1 MLLGYACKNE
11 SLGKLGSFRS
21 LTVKRASTMD
31 EADRV
36 KLIKQLTLENL
47 ETTFHI
53 LQWNVLRGI
62 YMYRVSSRLVV
73 LDNHEL
79 NTWDWVND
87 SDVKAYGIAIRMFCK
102 EHNIR
107 LSLHPDQ
114 FCVLNSHKPEVVDR
128 AVSILEHQNEVA
140 NLLGINTIVLHVGGT
155 EGGKLAGSVRFMD
168 NFKRLHSNIQEKI
181 VLENDDKSYNSYDV
195 LNLCEILRIP
205 MVLDIH
211 HDTCNPDY
219 NKVYTYIYSIYKT
232 WNNHPDKPKVHLS
245 TGATS
250 KTNRKHAN
258 YVTYEDFKSALE
270 LLDGYDFDIMIE
282 AKKKELSVLDLME
295 V

>member
-21 LTVKRASTMD
+21 LTVKRASAMN
-31 EADRV
+31 EADRI

-62 YMYRVSSRLVV
+62 YMYRVSSRLIV

-114 FCVLNSHKPEVVDR
+114 FCVLNSHKAEVVDR
-128 AVSILEHQNEVA
+128 TISILVHQNEVA
-140 NLLGINTIVLHVGGT
+140 ELLGINIIVLHVGGVYDN
-155 EGGKLAGSVRFMD
+155 KLHGLVRFMSG
-168 NFKRLHSNIQEKI
+168 FHRLHDYIKAKI
-181 VLENDDKSYNSYDV
+181 VVENDDKSYNAKEV
-195 LNLCEILRIP
+195 LELCQALKIP

-211 HDTCNPDY
+211 HNNCNNDTD
-219 NKVYTYIYSIYKT
+219 VSHLIYEIHKT
-232 WNNHPDKPKVHLS
+232 WDNHSDKPKVHLS
-245 TGATS
+245 SGATS
-250 KTNRKHAN
+250 KTDRKHAD
-258 YVTYEDFKSALE
+258 YVTYDDFRDALV

-295 V
+295 VI